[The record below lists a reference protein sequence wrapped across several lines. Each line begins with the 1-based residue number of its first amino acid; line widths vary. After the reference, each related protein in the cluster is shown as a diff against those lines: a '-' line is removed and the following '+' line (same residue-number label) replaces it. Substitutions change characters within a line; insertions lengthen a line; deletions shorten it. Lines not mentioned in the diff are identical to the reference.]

1 MTVEIAIVFG
11 ILLLALV
18 GFVLDRFPLDF
29 VALSVMATILV
40 LGPVLDVTAE
50 EAISGFAHPA
60 TITVLA
66 VFILAGGVQRTGAI
80 NLLTRRMIRH
90 AGDGEVRQLLAVML
104 IVAPF
109 SAFINNT
116 AAVAILIPPVIAL
129 SRHHKRPPSRLLIPL
144 SYASQMAG
152 VMTLIGTSTNILA
165 SSLLDR
171 DGREGFSMFEFSH
184 IGALVFATGAIY
196 LIVAGRRL
204 LPDRE
209 TAPEV
214 ASRYQVSDFQS
225 DIVVLPGSGLAGK
238 SLAESHLGDRYDMQ
252 VRAIQREGRRIGNIS
267 GRTILLEG
275 DILTVVASPDQL
287 MRVNEIEGL
296 EVEPVAR
303 LNDDD
308 EPDEDEER
316 GVLEVVIG
324 PNSDLVGRTLES
336 SYFRN
341 RYNATVIAI
350 RKQGQVIHERLGKV
364 RLAFGDTL
372 LLAGDQEV
380 FELIKRRPGFIVTE
394 ETRLESFRTSRIPI
408 ALAIVAGVVIV
419 AAFGQPILV
428 TAVTGSVLMVL
439 TGCLRMTELHESIRW
454 DVILLLA
461 GMIPLGIALE
471 RTGAARLLADLATA
485 SARYVPDL
493 IVLMIFYALTAV
505 LTEFISN
512 NASVVVMVPVG
523 IATAVTLELDPR
535 AFVLAIM
542 FAAST
547 SFTTP
552 TGYQTN
558 TMVYGPGGYRFV
570 DFVRVGGALNVI
582 LAILTP
588 LYIYLF
594 WGL

>member
-11 ILLLALV
+11 ILILALI
-18 GFVLDRFPLDF
+18 GFVLNRFPLDF

-40 LGPVLDVTAE
+40 LGPVLGVTRE

-66 VFILAGGVQRTGAI
+66 VFVLAGGVQRTGAI
-80 NLLTRRMIRH
+80 NLLTRRMIRY
-90 AGDGEVRQLLAVML
+90 AGDGDIRQMLAVML

-129 SRHHKRPPSRLLIPL
+129 SRHHKRAPSRLLIPL

-165 SSLLDR
+165 SELLSR
-171 DGREGFSMFEFSH
+171 DDYQGFSMFEFTH
-184 IGALVFATGAIY
+184 IGALVFATGAMY
-196 LIVAGRRL
+196 LIVVGRRL
-204 LPDRE
+204 LPDRDA
-209 TAPEV
+209 TTEV

-225 DIVVLPGSGLAGK
+225 DVVIQPGSPLSGMT
-238 SLAESHLGDRYDMQ
+238 LAESHLGDRYDMQ
-252 VRAIQREGRRIGNIS
+252 VVGIQREGRRIGNIS
-267 GRTILLEG
+267 GRTTLLEG

-287 MRVNEIEGL
+287 MNVSEIDGL
-296 EVEPVAR
+296 AVEPVAR
-303 LNDDD
+303 LNGEALNQD
-308 EPDEDEER
+308 EQR
-316 GVLEVVIG
+316 GVLEIVIG
-324 PNSDLVGRTLES
+324 PNSDLVGRTLQTTN
-336 SYFRN
+336 FRN
-341 RYNATVIAI
+341 RYQCTVIAI
-350 RKQGQVIHERLGKV
+350 RKQGQVIHQRLGQV
-364 RLAFGDTL
+364 RLSFGDTL
-372 LLAGDQEV
+372 LLDGDRAAFDV
-380 FELIKRRPGFIVTE
+380 IKRRPGFIVTE
-394 ETRLESFRTSRIPI
+394 ETKLESFRTSKIPI

-419 AAFGQPILV
+419 AALGQPILV
-428 TAVTGSVLMVL
+428 TAVVGCVLMVL

-471 RTGAARLLADLATA
+471 RTGGAALLADLATE

-493 IVLMIFYALTAV
+493 IVLMIFYLLTSV

-523 IATAVTLELDPR
+523 IATANTLDLDPR

-547 SFTTP
+547 SFATP

-558 TMVYGPGGYRFV
+558 MMVYGPGGYRFV
-570 DFVRVGGALNVI
+570 DFLRVGGGLN
-582 LAILTP
+582 LILTIATP
-588 LYIYLF
+588 VYIYVL

>member
-1 MTVEIAIVFG
+1 MTIEITIVFG
-11 ILLLALV
+11 ILILALV
-18 GFVLDRFPLDF
+18 GFVMNRFPLDF
-29 VALSVMATILV
+29 VALSVMATILI
-40 LGPVLDVTAE
+40 LGPILGVTPE

-66 VFILAGGVQRTGAI
+66 VFILAGGVQRTGAV
-80 NLLTRRMIRH
+80 NLLTRRMIRY
-90 AGDGEVRQLLAVML
+90 AGDGDIRQMVAVML

-165 SSLLDR
+165 SSLVA
-171 DGREGFSMFEFSH
+171 REGFDGFSMFEFSH

-196 LIVAGRRL
+196 LIVVGRRL
-204 LPDRE
+204 LPDRD
-209 TAPEV
+209 TGPEV

-225 DIVVLPGSGLAGK
+225 DIVILPGSPLAGK
-238 SLAESHLGDRYDMQ
+238 TLAESHLGDRHDIQ
-252 VRAIQREGRRIGNIS
+252 VLEIQRGGARIGPIS
-267 GRTILLEG
+267 GRTILLEN

-287 MRVNEIEGL
+287 MNINDIDGL

-303 LNDDD
+303 LNSG
-308 EPDEDEER
+308 EAAREEER
-316 GVLEVVIG
+316 SVLEVVIG

-336 SYFRN
+336 TYFRN
-341 RYNATVIAI
+341 RYNSTVIAI
-350 RKQGQVIHERLGKV
+350 RKQGQVIHQQLGKV
-364 RLAFGDTL
+364 RLSFGDTL
-372 LLAGDQEV
+372 LLDGDRTA
-380 FELIKRRPGFIVTE
+380 FEMIKRRPGFIVTE
-394 ETRLESFRTSRIPI
+394 ETHLESFRTSKIPI
-408 ALAIVAGVVIV
+408 ALGIIAGVVVI
-419 AAFGQPILV
+419 AALGQPILV
-428 TAVTGSVLMVL
+428 TAIAGCVLMVL
-439 TGCLRMTELHESIRW
+439 TGCLRMNELHESIRW

-471 RTGAARLLADLATA
+471 RTGAAQLLADLATR
-485 SARYVPDL
+485 SSQFVPDL
-493 IVLMIFYALTAV
+493 IVLMIFYLLTAV

-547 SFTTP
+547 SFATP

-558 TMVYGPGGYRFV
+558 TMVYGPGGYTFV
-570 DFVRVGGALNVI
+570 DFVRVGGGLNV
-582 LAILTP
+582 LLTILTP

>member
-1 MTVEIAIVFG
+1 MTIEITIVFG
-11 ILLLALV
+11 ILILALV
-18 GFVLDRFPLDF
+18 GFVMNRFPLDF
-29 VALSVMATILV
+29 VALSVMATILI
-40 LGPVLDVTAE
+40 LGPILGVTPE

-66 VFILAGGVQRTGAI
+66 VFILAGGVQRTGAV
-80 NLLTRRMIRH
+80 NLLTRRMIRY
-90 AGDGEVRQLLAVML
+90 AGDGDIRQMVAVML

-165 SSLLDR
+165 SSLVA
-171 DGREGFSMFEFSH
+171 REGFDGFSMFEFSH

-196 LIVAGRRL
+196 LIVVGRRL
-204 LPDRE
+204 LPDRD
-209 TAPEV
+209 TGPEV

-225 DIVVLPGSGLAGK
+225 DIVILPGSPLAGK
-238 SLAESHLGDRYDMQ
+238 TLAESHLGDRHDIQ
-252 VRAIQREGRRIGNIS
+252 VLEIQRGGARIGPIS
-267 GRTILLEG
+267 GRTILLEN

-287 MRVNEIEGL
+287 MNINDIDGL

-303 LNDDD
+303 LNSG
-308 EPDEDEER
+308 EAAREEER
-316 GVLEVVIG
+316 SVLEVVIG

-336 SYFRN
+336 TYFRN
-341 RYNATVIAI
+341 RYNCTVIAI
-350 RKQGQVIHERLGKV
+350 RKQGQVIHQQLGKV
-364 RLAFGDTL
+364 RLSFGDTL
-372 LLAGDQEV
+372 LLDGDRTA
-380 FELIKRRPGFIVTE
+380 FEMIKRRPGFIVTE
-394 ETRLESFRTSRIPI
+394 ETHLESFRTSKIPI
-408 ALAIVAGVVIV
+408 ALGIIAGVVVI
-419 AAFGQPILV
+419 AALGQPILV
-428 TAVTGSVLMVL
+428 TAIAGCVLMVL
-439 TGCLRMTELHESIRW
+439 TGCLRMNELHESIRW

-471 RTGAARLLADLATA
+471 RTGAAQLLADLATR
-485 SARYVPDL
+485 SSQYVPDL
-493 IVLMIFYALTAV
+493 IVLMIFYLLTAV

-547 SFTTP
+547 SFATP

-558 TMVYGPGGYRFV
+558 TMVYGPGGYTFV
-570 DFVRVGGALNVI
+570 DFVRVGGGLNV
-582 LAILTP
+582 LLTILTP

>member
-1 MTVEIAIVFG
+1 MTIEIAIVFG
-11 ILLLALV
+11 ILILALV
-18 GFVLDRFPLDF
+18 GFVMNRFPLDF
-29 VALSVMATILV
+29 VALSVMATILI
-40 LGPVLDVTAE
+40 LGPILGVTPE

-66 VFILAGGVQRTGAI
+66 VFILAGGVQRTGAV
-80 NLLTRRMIRH
+80 NLLTRRMIRY
-90 AGDGEVRQLLAVML
+90 AGDGDIRQMVAVML

-165 SSLLDR
+165 SSLVA
-171 DGREGFSMFEFSH
+171 REGFDGFSMFEFSH

-196 LIVAGRRL
+196 LIVVGRRL
-204 LPDRE
+204 LPDRD
-209 TAPEV
+209 TGPEV

-225 DIVVLPGSGLAGK
+225 DIVILPGSPLAGK
-238 SLAESHLGDRYDMQ
+238 TLAESHLGDRHDIQ
-252 VRAIQREGRRIGNIS
+252 VLEIQRGGARIGPIS
-267 GRTILLEG
+267 GRTILLEN

-287 MRVNEIEGL
+287 MNINDIDGL

-303 LNDDD
+303 LNSG
-308 EPDEDEER
+308 EAAREEER
-316 GVLEVVIG
+316 SVLEVVIG

-336 SYFRN
+336 TYFRN
-341 RYNATVIAI
+341 RYNSTVIAI
-350 RKQGQVIHERLGKV
+350 RKQGQVIHQQLGKV
-364 RLAFGDTL
+364 RLSFGDTL
-372 LLAGDQEV
+372 LLDGDRTA
-380 FELIKRRPGFIVTE
+380 FEMIKRRPGFIVTE
-394 ETRLESFRTSRIPI
+394 ETHLESFRTSKIPI
-408 ALAIVAGVVIV
+408 ALGIIAGVVVI
-419 AAFGQPILV
+419 AALGQPILV
-428 TAVTGSVLMVL
+428 TAIAGCVLMVL
-439 TGCLRMTELHESIRW
+439 TGCLRMNELHESIRW

-471 RTGAARLLADLATA
+471 RTGAAQLLADLATR
-485 SARYVPDL
+485 SSQYVPDL
-493 IVLMIFYALTAV
+493 IVLMIFYLLTAV

-523 IATAVTLELDPR
+523 IATAVTLDLDPR

-547 SFTTP
+547 SFATP

-558 TMVYGPGGYRFV
+558 TMVYGPGGYTFV
-570 DFVRVGGALNVI
+570 DFVRVGGGLNV
-582 LAILTP
+582 LLTILTP